1 MSSPKKP
8 TPVEASTTTPLKPIQ
23 VCFSGGGTLA
33 PLHVGAVLA
42 LEEAGYTIVDPDGAS
57 AGAIV
62 SACIALDMSGKDM
75 EQIVLDA
82 DFKRLIP
89 IRYWTYPLRGY
100 AASIANA
107 RSWLREITNDQT
119 LQDCTTSLT
128 TVASDE
134 ETQRT
139 VPLGTYF
146 SDPDTPVWQVVLP
159 SFSIPEIFPPYQGRY
174 CDGGVMMNLPIEYTT
189 SPYRKLALRITERTR
204 IGPITSWLDRQERLL
219 DMMLTASERASVA
232 LAKAKNIPVL
242 DLPAGYAGFLDTGM
256 TRSDK
261 ALLVHKGECIVKAFL
276 ESVEGNQ
283 WLLS

>member
-1 MSSPKKP
+1 MEKENRKP
-8 TPVEASTTTPLKPIQ
+8 PLKPVQ

-42 LEEAGYTIVDPDGAS
+42 LEEAGYSVVDPSGAS

-62 SACIALDMSGKDM
+62 SACIAMGKNGKELLD
-75 EQIVLDA
+75 IVLDA
-82 DFKRLIP
+82 DFKHLIP
-89 IRYWTYPLRGY
+89 ICYWTYPFRRY

-128 TVASDE
+128 TVTSDE

-146 SDPDTPVWQVVLP
+146 SDPNTPVWQVVLP

-174 CDGGVMMNLPIEYTT
+174 CDGGVMMNLPVEYTT
-189 SPYRKLALRITERTR
+189 SPYKKLALRITERSRT
-204 IGPITSWLDRQERLL
+204 GPITGWLDRQERLL

-242 DLPAGYAGFLDTGM
+242 DLPAGNAGFLDTSM
-256 TRSDK
+256 TVSEKR
-261 ALLVHKGECIVKAFL
+261 LLVHKGKSIVKAFL
-276 ESVEGNQ
+276 ESEAGKE
-283 WLLS
+283 WAKL

>member
-8 TPVEASTTTPLKPIQ
+8 APVEASTTTPLKPIQ

-33 PLHVGAVLA
+33 PLHVGAILA
-42 LEEAGYTIVDPDGAS
+42 LEEAGYTIVDPSGAS

-82 DFKRLIP
+82 DFKHLIP
-89 IRYWTYPLRGY
+89 IRYWTYSFRGY

-107 RSWLREITNDQT
+107 RSWLREITNDLT
-119 LQDCTTSLT
+119 LQECKTSLT
-128 TVASDE
+128 TVTSDE

-159 SFSIPEIFPPYQGRY
+159 SFSIPEIFPPYKGRY

-189 SPYRKLALRITERTR
+189 SPYKKLALRITERSRT
-204 IGPITSWLDRQERLL
+204 GPITGWLDRQERLL

-242 DLPAGYAGFLDTGM
+242 DLPAGNAGFLDTSM
-256 TRSDK
+256 TISEKR
-261 ALLVHKGECIVKAFL
+261 LLVRKGESIVKAFL
-276 ESVEGNQ
+276 GSEAEKERTR
-283 WLLS
+283 